1 MIRKVFYE
9 EFDRIYR
16 KYFEDVIVV
25 IPADGGCSS
34 GLEESRR
41 RGLKESSV
49 C

>member
-16 KYFEDVIVV
+16 KSFEDVIVV
-25 IPADGGCSS
+25 IPADGGCLSS
-34 GLEESRR
+34 LEESRQR
-41 RGLKESSV
+41 ELKESSA